1 MADEDKLG
9 KACDNPDVIK
19 ALGRK
24 SPDVGGSFPGDPTE
38 GMCTSVHC
46 NFEDVEAWRVST
58 DRFVNRLSDLNGLLK
73 KKINEVYT
81 SEDEGASPQLLE
93 LLNRSEAI
101 VADWKNSYDGYEPQN
116 IIDNIRE
123 YGEYIVGYWF
133 IHWKT
138 KPIVEEIISKFREAA
153 CMFDEV
159 NDAYESLGGNPAT
172 VPGSGQ
178 KLPPSN
184 NIATKGI
191 VAAALLGAAVFFG
204 YQTTKSKKPKAAVRY
219 G

>member
-19 ALGRK
+19 ALGRR

-46 NFEDVEAWRVST
+46 NFEDVDAWRIAT
-58 DRFVNRLSDLNGLLK
+58 DRFMDRLEDLNNLLK

-81 SEDEGASPQLLE
+81 SQGEDAPAQLIE
-93 LLNRSEAI
+93 LLQKSESI
-101 VADWKNSYDGYEPQN
+101 IIDWEQSYDSYEPQN
-116 IIDNIRE
+116 IIDGIRE
-123 YGEYIVGYWF
+123 YGEYIIGYWF

-138 KPIVEEIISKFREAA
+138 KPIVEEIIAKFREAA
-153 CMFDEV
+153 CIFDEV
-159 NDAYESLGGNPAT
+159 NDAYEALGGRPST

-178 KLPPSN
+178 RPPSSDN
-184 NIATKGI
+184 TATKGI
-191 VAAALLGAAVFFG
+191 VAAALIGAAVFFG
-204 YQTTKSKKPKAAVRY
+204 YQTTKSKKPKTAMRY